1 MRYVLENDET
11 EEEDQE
17 VGPFGMYKLQ
27 VENVDSRILVPLLL
41 NGKSKINFELD
52 TGASVSVISEET
64 WKNDLNEIK
73 LQESDIKLTTY
84 TGELLEV
91 IGKVEVCYD
100 KQSARVP
107 LHVLKGN
114 GPSLMGRN
122 WLHSIR
128 LNWGSINKVNSKLDE
143 LLDTHKEVFQ
153 EELGLFK
160 DVKAKLH
167 VRPDTKLKFC
177 KPRSVPYA
185 LREPIEKELDR
196 LVEQGV
202 LEKLEYSEWAAPI
215 VPVVKPDGSIRI
227 CGDYKVT
234 VNQYLEVEKH
244 PLPKAEDL

>member
-1 MRYVLENDET
+1 
-11 EEEDQE
+11 
-17 VGPFGMYKLQ
+17 MYKLQ
-27 VENVDSRILVPLLL
+27 VENGDSRILVPLLL
-41 NGKSKINFELD
+41 NGKSKVNFELD

-84 TGELLEV
+84 TGELLKV
-91 IGKVEVCYD
+91 IGKVEVEVSYD
-100 KQSARVP
+100 KQSAQVP

-160 DVKAKLH
+160 GVKAKLH
-167 VRPDTKLKFC
+167 VRPDT
-177 KPRSVPYA
+177 
-185 LREPIEKELDR
+185 
-196 LVEQGV
+196 
-202 LEKLEYSEWAAPI
+202 
-215 VPVVKPDGSIRI
+215 
-227 CGDYKVT
+227 
-234 VNQYLEVEKH
+234 
-244 PLPKAEDL
+244 